1 MGIVEVLTE
10 LAEAISGLFV
20 KVFSQLTTIFFTITE
35 TGFTL
40 TPLGYIALIGLVL
53 SIVYRLFNFVRGLIR
68 TRG

>member
-10 LAEAISGLFV
+10 LAEGIGGLFV
-20 KVFSQLTTIFFTITE
+20 KIFSQLSAVFFTITE

-68 TRG
+68 IRG